1 MDEFGQVKFHQVV
14 KSNYLWQN
22 GIRKI
27 LNMASDVAFFMC
39 VAYSM
44 DVAYNLSKHPNV
56 EALITQTLI
65 DHRPVD
71 QL

>member
-1 MDEFGQVKFHQVV
+1 MNLVIKFHRVG
-14 KSNYLWQN
+14 KSDYLWQN
-22 GIRKI
+22 GTRKI
-27 LNMASDVAFFMC
+27 LNMASDVAFFMR

>member
-1 MDEFGQVKFHQVV
+1 
-14 KSNYLWQN
+14 
-22 GIRKI
+22 
-27 LNMASDVAFFMC
+27 MASDVAFFML

-56 EALITQTLI
+56 EALITQILI

>member
-1 MDEFGQVKFHQVV
+1 
-14 KSNYLWQN
+14 
-22 GIRKI
+22 
-27 LNMASDVAFFMC
+27 MASDVAFFMC

-44 DVAYNLSKHPNV
+44 DVAYNLSKYPNV